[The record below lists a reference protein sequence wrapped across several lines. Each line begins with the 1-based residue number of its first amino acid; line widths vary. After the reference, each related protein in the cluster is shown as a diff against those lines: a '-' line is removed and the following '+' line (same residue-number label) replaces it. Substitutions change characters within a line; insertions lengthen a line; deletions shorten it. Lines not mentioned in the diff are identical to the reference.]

1 MVVNPEDRSSR
12 IEAQII
18 SMRQFHFPQ
27 IDFFLLL
34 NNMSSD
40 LCLNVT
46 SIIEGM
52 CCYNSFRYGYTSSA
66 FSNSAQDFSVPPMF
80 IRL

>member
-1 MVVNPEDRSSR
+1 MVVNPEDRFSR

-27 IDFFLLL
+27 IDFFLL

-46 SIIEGM
+46 SIVDM
-52 CCYNSFRYGYTSSA
+52 CCYNSFRYGYTSFA
-66 FSNSAQDFSVPPMF
+66 FSNSAQDISIPQTF
-80 IRL
+80 IRF